1 MRRSLRRGACAGCC
15 CSGLWR
21 AARRTPLRTV
31 VVAADLAPDHSL
43 SLLDFARIEREL
55 AEEIGRRVDFVSVSG
70 LKPEVRARVER
81 EAIRAF

>member
-1 MRRSLRRGACAGCC
+1 
-15 CSGLWR
+15 
-21 AARRTPLRTV
+21 
-31 VVAADLAPDHSL
+31 
-43 SLLDFARIEREL
+43 LDFARIEREL